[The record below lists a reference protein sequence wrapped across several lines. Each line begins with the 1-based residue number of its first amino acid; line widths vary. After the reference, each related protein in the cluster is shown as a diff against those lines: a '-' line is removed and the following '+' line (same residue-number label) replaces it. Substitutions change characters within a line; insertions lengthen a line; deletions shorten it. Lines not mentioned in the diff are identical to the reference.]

1 MATRQI
7 RLATML
13 GLFTL
18 LLENIGALSNI
29 VTQSMIF
36 LEMKTFITNNL
47 TSMHESFNI
56 VSRICHSF
64 LTFIKN
70 DWQ

>member
-1 MATRQI
+1 MNELILYAPAGLMATRQI

-29 VTQSMIF
+29 VTQSI
-36 LEMKTFITNNL
+36 
-47 TSMHESFNI
+47 S
-56 VSRICHSF
+56 
-64 LTFIKN
+64 
-70 DWQ
+70 